1 MKTIVLYTPQK
12 KTKLP
17 NKQHE
22 FDNLKLCCD
31 NNTKN
36 ILQMNTILHPHLR
49 RQICPSGCM
58 CVDLYRVMSQ
68 KNISAILSTTYISQA
83 KLYHILWTPPHKIK
97 RKVILATWREPQKAH
112 YIFFPHSSK
121 YSCLSFWFAFIICSL
136 SYMKKNIYIWIY
148 MYIELSTNQQVQ
160 KSLQLAVSF
169 AFESYHMRSRYLLM

>member
-112 YIFFPHSSK
+112 YIFSLTHPSTRVFRSDLP
-121 YSCLSFWFAFIICSL
+121 LSFVVCHTW
-136 SYMKKNIYIWIY
+136 KRIYIY
-148 MYIELSTNQQVQ
+148 DYICILDYQRIN
-160 KSLQLAVSF
+160 KCKN
-169 AFESYHMRSRYLLM
+169 HCN